1 MNIQP
6 ITIEKTEV
14 DIYDFDKTIFPHDSS
29 SLFAIECF
37 FKYPKTLKH
46 LHKICYFGIKYI
58 LHKIT
63 LQELK
68 RHVFSFIREIP
79 LETAV
84 EQFWNRHESKINKWC
99 FKSYDRPKIIIS
111 ASPEFLLTEISKK
124 LKFDMLICTR
134 HNRETGE
141 IIGKNCH
148 DIEKVRRFRELYP
161 NAKVINVYSDS
172 LKSDRPIFELGENR
186 FLIVKRKP
194 VKLEFSK

>member
-29 SLFAIECF
+29 SLFVIECF

-46 LHKICYFGIKYI
+46 LHKICYFEIKYI

-84 EQFWNRHESKINKWC
+84 KQFWNRHESKINKWY
-99 FKSYDRPKIIIS
+99 FKSYNRPKIIIS
-111 ASPEFLLTEISKK
+111 ASPEFLLTEISER

-172 LKSDRPIFELGENR
+172 LKSDRPIFELGKNR

-194 VKLEFSK
+194 VKLEFSE